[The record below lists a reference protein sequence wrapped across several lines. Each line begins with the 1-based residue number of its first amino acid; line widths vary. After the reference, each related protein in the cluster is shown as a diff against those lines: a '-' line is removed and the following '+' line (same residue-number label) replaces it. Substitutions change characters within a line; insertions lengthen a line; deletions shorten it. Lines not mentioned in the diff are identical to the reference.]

1 MERQKG
7 RYKPKSVSSIK
18 CDSKMIFKKIKIFK
32 KFKLKIANNPFYK
45 RNCINLINKILNKK
59 LNQKQLNIKEFY
71 DL

>member
-1 MERQKG
+1 
-7 RYKPKSVSSIK
+7 
-18 CDSKMIFKKIKIFK
+18 MIFKKIKIFK
-32 KFKLKIANNPFYK
+32 KFKPKIANNPFYK